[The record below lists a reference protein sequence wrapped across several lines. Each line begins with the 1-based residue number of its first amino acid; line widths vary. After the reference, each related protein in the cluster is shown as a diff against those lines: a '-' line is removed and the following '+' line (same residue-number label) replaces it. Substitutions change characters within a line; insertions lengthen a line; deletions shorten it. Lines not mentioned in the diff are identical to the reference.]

1 MLKQS
6 FIILLIIFALGNFSF
21 ADQKDK
27 WSLSM
32 GQFDVNYRD
41 QLSSEIRLEYLY
53 GKKFYANSFNLKQ
66 FIGVMRNGDNG
77 SYLYTGLRKDIEVSS
92 KWNFT
97 PSFALGYYDRGKSL
111 DLGYNLEF
119 RSQIEFS
126 YALGESR
133 IGFNLNHI
141 SNASLGDTNPGTES
155 ATVSLIRSF

>member
-6 FIILLIIFALGNFSF
+6 FFILLITLALGNFSF

-27 WSLSM
+27 WSISI

-53 GKKFYANSFNLKQ
+53 GKNFYKNSFDLKQ
-66 FIGVMRNGDNG
+66 FIGIMRNGDNG
-77 SYLYTGLRKDIEVSS
+77 SYLYTGLRKDIEVS
-92 KWNFT
+92 KNWNFT

-141 SNASLGDTNPGTES
+141 SNASIGDTNPGTES
-155 ATVSLIRSF
+155 ATVSLIKSF

>member
-1 MLKQS
+1 
-6 FIILLIIFALGNFSF
+6 
-21 ADQKDK
+21 
-27 WSLSM
+27 M

-53 GKKFYANSFNLKQ
+53 GKKFYENSFNLKQ

-111 DLGYNLEF
+111 DLGYNPEF

>member
-1 MLKQS
+1 MLKK
-6 FIILLIIFALGNFSF
+6 IYLTLLITFLIGNFSF
-21 ADQKDK
+21 ADEKDK
-27 WSLSM
+27 WSISI
-32 GQFDVNYRD
+32 GQFDVND
-41 QLSSEIRLEYLY
+41 TIDSSEFRLELLY
-53 GKKFYANSFNLKQ
+53 GNNFYENNYGLKP
-66 FIGVMRNGDNG
+66 FIGAMLNGDSG
-77 SYLYTGLRKDIEVSS
+77 KYAYTGLRKDFIVSK

-97 PSFALGYYDRGKSL
+97 PSFALGYYDRGDSK

-126 YALGESR
+126 YAMGENR

>member
-1 MLKQS
+1 VLKKS
-6 FIILLIIFALGNFSF
+6 CFIFLITFVLGNFSF

-53 GKKFYANSFNLKQ
+53 GKKFYENSFNLKQ

-141 SNASLGDTNPGTES
+141 SNASLGNTNPGTES

>member
-1 MLKQS
+1 MLKKS
-6 FIILLIIFALGNFSF
+6 CFILLITFALGNFSF

-27 WSLSM
+27 WSISI
-32 GQFDVNYRD
+32 GQFDVND
-41 QLSSEIRLEYLY
+41 TIDSSELRLELLY
-53 GKKFYANSFNLKQ
+53 GNNFYENSYGLKP
-66 FIGVMRNGDNG
+66 FIGAMLNGDSG
-77 SYLYTGLRKDIEVSS
+77 KYAYTGLRKDFTVSK

-97 PSFALGYYDRGKSL
+97 PSFALGYYDRGDSK
-111 DLGYNLEF
+111 DLGHNLEF

-126 YALGESR
+126 YAMGENR

>member
-6 FIILLIIFALGNFSF
+6 FFILLITFATGNFSF

-27 WSLSM
+27 WSISI

-53 GKKFYANSFNLKQ
+53 GQNFNKNSYDLKQ
-66 FIGVMRNGDNG
+66 FIGIMRNGDNG

>member
-1 MLKQS
+1 ML
-6 FIILLIIFALGNFSF
+6 
-21 ADQKDK
+21 
-27 WSLSM
+27 
-32 GQFDVNYRD
+32 
-41 QLSSEIRLEYLY
+41 
-53 GKKFYANSFNLKQ
+53 
-66 FIGVMRNGDNG
+66 NGDSG
-77 SYLYTGLRKDIEVSS
+77 KYAYTGLRKDVIVSK

-97 PSFALGYYDRGKSL
+97 PSFALGYYDRGDSK

-126 YALGESR
+126 YAMDENR